1 MVGSVYIIWAMRL
14 FSKSNL
20 TIEELWILEVIQQ
33 QTRNSVNP
41 FGENTAGIKSAIQ
54 KEVLSQNT
62 HFYEKIKRLSELID
76 KFHLLKV
83 LHSILTIFEN
93 DLGFQVQK
101 WQQ

>member
-1 MVGSVYIIWAMRL
+1 MVGSVYIICAMRL

-20 TIEELWILEVIQQ
+20 IIEEFWILEVIQQ

-41 FGENTAGIKSAIQ
+41 FGENTAVTKSAVQ
-54 KEVLSQNT
+54 KEFLTQNT
-62 HFYEKIKRLSELID
+62 HLYEKIKSLSELIN
-76 KFHLLKV
+76 KCHLLKV

-101 WQQ
+101 W